1 MLSKQSFEE
10 TSYQM
15 EEFLIL
21 GSLVYDADGN
31 WIPRLQR
38 NQSFE
43 IKTAKIKNGKIVF

>member
-1 MLSKQSFEE
+1 
-10 TSYQM
+10 M